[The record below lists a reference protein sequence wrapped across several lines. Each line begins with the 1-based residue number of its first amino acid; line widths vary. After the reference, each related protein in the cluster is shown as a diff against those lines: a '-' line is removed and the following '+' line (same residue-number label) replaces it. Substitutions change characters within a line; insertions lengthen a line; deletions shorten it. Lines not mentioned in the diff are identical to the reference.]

1 MLNKKNLSILTV
13 ILAATLLGTTGT
25 VQALIPDYKEPL
37 VVGAIRLCLAAS
49 YLFLISI
56 LFDKNLLSAIF
67 KSPVLIAFSGLFM
80 MLYNMT
86 FFAAVLISGVGVGTA
101 ITIGSAPIW
110 AMLFEF
116 IILKSIHSFNKLIGA
131 ILALTGICV
140 LMLFDD
146 TTDWSNLGAFLAL
159 LSGLSYALYSLS
171 TSRIVKKLSH
181 HNTAAWTFLIA
192 AFFSTP
198 VFIFFPSSWVF
209 SHDAIYY
216 LIFLG
221 VCATGIAYSF
231 FTFGLKYLTSSTAV
245 TLSLVEPITAV
256 ILAIII
262 LGEFFSMSQYLAI
275 MVIIIGL
282 YFTSKSEA
290 D

>member
-13 ILAATLLGTTGT
+13 ILAATLWGTTGT

-37 VVGAIRLCLAAS
+37 VVGAIRLYLAAIC
-49 YLFLISI
+49 LFLISI

-110 AMLFEF
+110 AILFEF
-116 IILKSIHSFNKLIGA
+116 IVLKSTHGLNKLIGA
-131 ILALTGICV
+131 ILAVTGICV
-140 LMLFDD
+140 LMLFGDN
-146 TTDWSNLGAFLAL
+146 TDWSNLGAFLAL

-171 TSRIVKKLSH
+171 TSRIVKELSH

-192 AFFSTP
+192 AFLSTP

-221 VCATGIAYSF
+221 TFATGIAYSF

-256 ILAIII
+256 ILALII
-262 LGEFFSMSQYLAI
+262 LGEFFSMSQYLSI
-275 MVIIIGL
+275 MVIILGL

>member
-1 MLNKKNLSILTV
+1 MLNNKSLSILAV
-13 ILAATLLGTTGT
+13 ILAATLWGTTGT
-25 VQALIPDYKEPL
+25 IQALIPEYKEPL
-37 VVGAIRLCLAAS
+37 VVGAIRLYLAAI

-56 LFDKNLLSAIF
+56 LFDKNLFSAIF

-110 AMLFEF
+110 AILFEF
-116 IILKSIHSFNKLIGA
+116 IILKSTHGFNKLIGA
-131 ILALTGICV
+131 ILAVTGIFV
-140 LMLFDD
+140 LMLFGDN
-146 TTDWSNLGAFLAL
+146 TDWSNLGAFLAL

-198 VFIFFPSSWVF
+198 VFIYFPSSWVF
-209 SHDAIYY
+209 AHDAIYY

-221 VCATGIAYSF
+221 MFATGIAYSF

>member
-1 MLNKKNLSILTV
+1 MLNNKSLSILTV
-13 ILAATLLGTTGT
+13 ILAATLWGTTGT
-25 VQALIPDYKEPL
+25 IQALIPEYKEPL
-37 VVGAIRLCLAAS
+37 VVGAIRLYLAAI

-56 LFDKNLLSAIF
+56 LFDKNLHSAIF

-110 AMLFEF
+110 AILFEF

-131 ILALTGICV
+131 ILAVTGICV

-221 VCATGIAYSF
+221 TFATGIAYSF

-245 TLSLVEPITAV
+245 TLSLVEPIIAV

-262 LGEFFSMSQYLAI
+262 LGEFFSMSQFLAI

>member
-13 ILAATLLGTTGT
+13 ILAATLWGTTGT
-25 VQALIPDYKEPL
+25 VQGLIPDYKEPL
-37 VVGAIRLCLAAS
+37 VVGAIRLYLAAI

-110 AMLFEF
+110 AILFEF
-116 IILKSIHSFNKLIGA
+116 ILLKSTHGLNKLIGA
-131 ILALTGICV
+131 ILAVTGICV
-140 LMLFDD
+140 LMLFGDN
-146 TTDWSNLGAFLAL
+146 TDWSNLGAFLAL

-171 TSRIVKKLSH
+171 TSRIVKEVSH

-192 AFFSTP
+192 AFLSTP

-221 VCATGIAYSF
+221 TFATGIAYSF

-275 MVIIIGL
+275 MVIILGL

>member
-13 ILAATLLGTTGT
+13 ILAATLWGTTGT
-25 VQALIPDYKEPL
+25 VQALIPEYKEPL
-37 VVGAIRLCLAAS
+37 VVGAIRLYLAAIC
-49 YLFLISI
+49 LFLISI
-56 LFDKNLLSAIF
+56 IFDKNLLSAIF
-67 KSPVLIAFSGLFM
+67 KSPVLIAFTGLFM

-110 AMLFEF
+110 AILFEF
-116 IILKSIHSFNKLIGA
+116 IVLKSTHGLNKLIGA
-131 ILALTGICV
+131 ILAVTGICV
-140 LMLFDD
+140 LMLFGDN
-146 TTDWSNLGAFLAL
+146 TDWSNLGAFLAL

-192 AFFSTP
+192 AFLSTP

-221 VCATGIAYSF
+221 TFATGIAYSF
-231 FTFGLKYLTSSTAV
+231 FTFGLKYLNSSTAV

-275 MVIIIGL
+275 MVIILGL
-282 YFTSKSEA
+282 YVTSKSEA

>member
-1 MLNKKNLSILTV
+1 MLNNKSLSILAV
-13 ILAATLLGTTGT
+13 ILAATLWGTTGT
-25 VQALIPDYKEPL
+25 IQALIPEYKEPL
-37 VVGAIRLCLAAS
+37 VVGAIRLYLAAI

-56 LFDKNLLSAIF
+56 FFDKNLFSAIF
-67 KSPVLIAFSGLFM
+67 KFPVLIAFSGLFM

-110 AMLFEF
+110 AILFEF
-116 IILKSIHSFNKLIGA
+116 IILKSTHGFNKLIGA
-131 ILALTGICV
+131 ILAVTGICV

-146 TTDWSNLGAFLAL
+146 NTDWSNLGAFLAL

-198 VFIFFPSSWVF
+198 VFIYFPSSWVF
-209 SHDAIYY
+209 AHDAIYH

-221 VCATGIAYSF
+221 MFATGIAYSF

-245 TLSLVEPITAV
+245 MLSLVEPIIAV

>member
-1 MLNKKNLSILTV
+1 MINKKRLSILTV
-13 ILAATLLGTTGT
+13 ILAATLWGSTGT
-25 VQALIPDYKEPL
+25 VQALIPEYKEPL
-37 VVGAIRLCLAAS
+37 VIGAVRLYLAAIF
-49 YLFLISI
+49 LFLISI
-56 LFDKNLLSAIF
+56 MFDKNLFSAIF

-110 AMLFEF
+110 AILFELF
-116 IILKSIHSFNKLIGA
+116 IFKTKHGLKKLIGA
-131 ILALTGICV
+131 TLAVTGICV
-140 LMLFDD
+140 LTLFGDN
-146 TTDWSNLGAFLAL
+146 TDWSNLGAFLAL

-171 TSRIVKKLSH
+171 TSRIVNKLSH

-192 AFFSTP
+192 AFLSTP
-198 VFIFFPSSWVF
+198 AFIFYPSSWVF
-209 SHDAIYY
+209 SHEAIYH

-221 VCATGIAYSF
+221 TFATGVAYSL
-231 FTFGLKYLTSSTAV
+231 FTFGLKYLSSSTAV
-245 TLSLVEPITAV
+245 TLSIVEPITAV

-262 LGEFFSMSQYLAI
+262 LGEFFSMSQNLAI
-275 MVIIIGL
+275 MIIILGL

-290 D
+290 N